1 MRRVITPMLSLLL
14 LAGCSSLG
22 PETAKM
28 EELSIPSMTPTVGRE
43 LPDTPLV
50 VAGKLNVPSQPLN
63 LPGELYLPKNAPTP
77 MPAVILV
84 HGSGGLDFEGNHI
97 REWAGQLNAWGVAA
111 LVIDTY
117 GPRGITETVSDQQR
131 ISIFAQI
138 ADAYAALKQLAADPR
153 IDRNRV
159 AIMGF
164 SRGAVVTV
172 DTALETL
179 RQGFGGGN
187 LRFAAHVALYSGCN
201 VAFADHATD
210 KAPMLF
216 LHGDADNFTPMA
228 PCQDY
233 AKWLQSMGNPVTFV
247 SYPGAHHGFD
257 STMRV
262 FELQRAPTLGTCDAR
277 YDLDKARFVRLDHVD
292 NPQMTADARRKYFA
306 SCVGTGA
313 SVGGDDKA
321 RADAFQQV
329 HRFLATT
336 IHARQDQGGF
346 ASK

>member
-1 MRRVITPMLSLLL
+1 MRRMIIPMLSLLV
-14 LAGCSSLG
+14 AACSSVG
-22 PETAKM
+22 PETAKV
-28 EELSIPSMTPTVGRE
+28 EELSIPSMTPAVGRE
-43 LPDTPLV
+43 WPSTPLF
-50 VAGKLNVPSQPLN
+50 VAGKLTVPSQPLAV
-63 LPGELYLPKNAPTP
+63 PGEFYLPKNAPTP

-84 HGSGGLDFEGNHI
+84 HGSGGLGFEGDHI
-97 REWAGQLNAWGVAA
+97 REWAGELNAWGVAA

-153 IDRNRV
+153 IDRNRI

-164 SRGAVVTV
+164 SRGAIVTV
-172 DTALETL
+172 DTAFDTL

-201 VAFADHATD
+201 IAFADHATD

-216 LHGDADNFTPMA
+216 LHGEADDFTPMA
-228 PCQDY
+228 PCRDY

-257 STMRV
+257 STMQV
-262 FELQRAPTLGTCDAR
+262 FELPRAPTFGGCDAR
-277 YDLDKARFVRLDHVD
+277 YDLEKARFVRVDHVD
-292 NPQMTADARRKYFA
+292 NPQITADGLRKYFA
-306 SCVGTGA
+306 SCGGKGA
-313 SVGGDDKA
+313 SVGGDDEA
-321 RADAFQQV
+321 RADAFKQV
-329 HRFLATT
+329 HRFLTT
-336 IHARQDQGGF
+336 TFAQTGPAPRAAR
-346 ASK
+346 

>member
-1 MRRVITPMLSLLL
+1 MRSMIIPMMMSLLL
-14 LAGCSSLG
+14 AACSSLG
-22 PETAKM
+22 PDTAKV
-28 EELSIPSMTPTVGRE
+28 EELSIPSITPAMSAE
-43 LPDTPLV
+43 LPDKPLV
-50 VAGKLNVPSQPLN
+50 VAGKLTVSSQPIN
-63 LPGELYLPKNAPTP
+63 VPGELYLPKNAPAP

-84 HGSGGLDFEGNHI
+84 HGSGGLGFEGDHI
-97 REWAGQLNAWGVAA
+97 RDWAGRLNGWGVAA

-138 ADAYAALKQLAADPR
+138 ADAYAALKALAADPR
-153 IDRNRV
+153 IDRNRI

-164 SRGAVVTV
+164 SRGAIVTM
-172 DTALETL
+172 DTAMETL
-179 RQGFGGGN
+179 RQGFGSGN

-201 VAFADHATD
+201 IAFADHATD
-210 KAPMLF
+210 KAPILF
-216 LHGDADNFTPMA
+216 LHGEEDDFTPMA
-228 PCQDY
+228 PCKEY

-257 STMRV
+257 STIQV
-262 FELQRAPTLGTCDAR
+262 FELPSAPTLGTCDAR

-306 SCVGTGA
+306 GCAGKGA
-313 SVGGDDKA
+313 SVGGDDEA
-321 RADAFQQV
+321 RADAFLQV

-336 IHARQDQGGF
+336 LHASGNF